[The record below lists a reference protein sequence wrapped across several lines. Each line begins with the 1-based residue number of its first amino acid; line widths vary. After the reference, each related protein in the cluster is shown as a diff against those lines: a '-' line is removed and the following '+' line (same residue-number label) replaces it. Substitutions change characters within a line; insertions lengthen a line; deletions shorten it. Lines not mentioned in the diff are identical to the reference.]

1 MRIVKQ
7 TNYLF
12 NDCLNI
18 LTWLIFQFEEKLM
31 SQSLMTA
38 YIYQW
43 ICAVYN
49 FVANYL
55 LKEQM
60 EKELQLE
67 EQMRQ
72 NELLKQEMTS
82 KASFTNQSFVW
93 LY

>member
-1 MRIVKQ
+1 
-7 TNYLF
+7 
-12 NDCLNI
+12 
-18 LTWLIFQFEEKLM
+18 M

-82 KASFTNQSFVW
+82 KASFLNQSFV
-93 LY
+93 